1 MTTFS
6 HLKFFNLDLTFS
18 RFIIDC
24 MKELM
29 DLENLVLGQF
39 QELFDVIAENGEYK
53 YSENGLNISA
63 KSSDGNITVQV
74 CYEAPNAKSEGEDF
88 RKFIESLDDELFTE
102 VCESL
107 GGENLTRI
115 ANCLNAKDVESVR
128 SGVLR
133 FKKELREVLIN
144 KIEYYTECLNNLD
157 K

>member
-1 MTTFS
+1 
-6 HLKFFNLDLTFS
+6 
-18 RFIIDC
+18 

-39 QELFDVIAENGEYK
+39 QELFDVIAENGEYE

-74 CYEAPNAKSEGEDF
+74 SYEAPNAKSEAQDF
-88 RKFIESLDDELFTE
+88 QEFIKNIDDDLFTD

-107 GGENLTRI
+107 GGEQLSRI
-115 ANCLNAKDVESVR
+115 ANCLNSNDVEAVR
-128 SGVLR
+128 SAVLR
-133 FKKELREVLIN
+133 FKQELRNVLVKKIN
-144 KIEYYTECLNNLD
+144 FYKECLNNLD

>member
-1 MTTFS
+1 
-6 HLKFFNLDLTFS
+6 
-18 RFIIDC
+18 

-29 DLENLVLGQF
+29 DLENLVLGRF

-74 CYEAPNAKSEGEDF
+74 SYEAPNAKSEAKDF
-88 RKFIESLDDELFTE
+88 QKFIETIDDELFTD

-107 GGENLTRI
+107 GGEQLSRI
-115 ANCLNAKDVESVR
+115 ANCLNSNNVEAVR
-128 SGVLR
+128 SAVLR
-133 FKKELREVLIN
+133 FKQEMKEVLNN
-144 KIEYYTECLNNLD
+144 KINFYTECLNNLD